1 MTDWEKQILA
11 SIHAD
16 VIETRGDVKK
26 LLGGQANHEAR
37 IVTLEE
43 KRQGWRIDWG
53 LVGETITA
61 IPVLLKILIGTMLA
75 AITWLGFMYGN
86 VR

>member
-1 MTDWEKQILA
+1 MNNWEKQILS

-16 VIETRGDVKK
+16 IIEMRGDVKK
-26 LLGGQANHEAR
+26 LLIGQANHEAR

-75 AITWLGFMYGN
+75 AITWVGFMHGN